1 MEIRLGCDLQ
11 LDCEVQTVMLALVH
25 PHASRLADLRGPEAV
40 NLSPDRLSEVLVDDD
55 GNRWSRFHAAA
66 GRTSFRYEARFA
78 DSGQAD
84 RQQPNAPE
92 CAVGVL
98 PIAAYRH
105 LNPSTYC
112 DTERLAPLAWSTFGD
127 GPTGWYRVQAI
138 CDWIHARIR
147 YDYGA
152 TAPDRTA
159 SQTLDLG
166 GGVCRDFTHLGIS
179 LCRCLNIPARYCTGY
194 LLADPDHPEQEPV
207 DFAAWFEAYLGDRW
221 YAFDPRHNVPRR
233 GRVLIGRGRDAADVP
248 FLRSFGSHQLSGFQV
263 ISEWSQPAG

>member
-25 PHASRLADLRGPEAV
+25 PHASRLADLRGPEALK
-40 NLSPDRLSEVLVDDD
+40 LSPDRLSEVLVDDD

-127 GPTGWYRVQAI
+127 GPTGWSRVQAI